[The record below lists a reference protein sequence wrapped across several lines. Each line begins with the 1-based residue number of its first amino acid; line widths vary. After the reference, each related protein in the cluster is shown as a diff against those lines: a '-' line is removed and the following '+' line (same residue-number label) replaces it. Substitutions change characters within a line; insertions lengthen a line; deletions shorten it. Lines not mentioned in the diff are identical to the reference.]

1 MKLQQISQ
9 IPAGRGVDLLT
20 TVLRNAPLLQF
31 AEFRSDPSYFANIP
45 DKATFTSS
53 AARAENAAAQKDD
66 QTPNPTGV
74 SLYMYSREA
83 GIDDVRK
90 LDLNVTGSP
99 IALER
104 NAARTLS
111 QLAVKLAT
119 EVQDDMIAG
128 TNASYKMLGMSY
140 FVKDAASGGQTAA
153 LGFTTT
159 EQAAMNENVSL
170 KIDNADDQA
179 AFLEVLDKAIGYV
192 PGANA
197 IIVNSNLGSRLNS
210 IARQK
215 QLFGQGFSAFGTPVN
230 TYNNVPIVTVPTTT
244 ILQTESD
251 GTNSDCTSAYIVRF
265 AEEQGVCFA
274 TNSGFYF
281 QDFPDYES
289 KAQQVARIQM
299 FLALVVERTDAIR
312 RLSRIRL

>member
-1 MKLQQISQ
+1 MKIQEVSQ
-9 IPAGRGVDLLT
+9 LTGRAAGLLANM
-20 TVLRNAPLLQF
+20 VQNAPLLQF
-31 AEFRSDPSYFANIP
+31 AEFRNDPSYFVNVP
-45 DKATFTSS
+45 DKASFTSS
-53 AARAENAAAQKDD
+53 AARAENAAPTKDN
-66 QTPNPTGV
+66 QTPNPTGQ
-74 SLYMYSREA
+74 SLYMYGREA
-83 GIDDVRK
+83 AIDDVRK
-90 LDLNVTGSP
+90 LDSRLTGSNQGLQLY
-99 IALER
+99 AD
-104 NAARTLS
+104 RTLNS
-111 QLAVKLAT
+111 LAVKLAM

-128 TNASYKMLGMSY
+128 TNASYRMLGMSY